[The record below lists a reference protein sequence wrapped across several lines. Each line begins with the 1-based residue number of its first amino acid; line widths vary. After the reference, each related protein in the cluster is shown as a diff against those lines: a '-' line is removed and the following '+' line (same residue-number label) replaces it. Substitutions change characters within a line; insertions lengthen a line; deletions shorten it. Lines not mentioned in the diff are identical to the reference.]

1 MGRANRRLPSLM
13 LAIPGCWACEEMG
26 ALLAGVFCGVLLKN
40 QRVKAEYLQYLSLT
54 VPLEYPTSYCG
65 LVLTCCKNTRL
76 LEPSNCWKTKVVVA
90 DKVFQVPEVSW
101 VKFKRTL
108 KYRNALVNCVCC

>member
-1 MGRANRRLPSLM
+1 MGRANRHLPSLM

-40 QRVKAEYLQYLSLT
+40 QRVKAKYLQYLSLT

-65 LVLTCCKNTRL
+65 LVLTCCKNTKL
-76 LEPSNCWKTKVVVA
+76 DEPSNCRKTKVVVA
-90 DKVFQVPEVSW
+90 DKVFQVSEVS
-101 VKFKRTL
+101 
-108 KYRNALVNCVCC
+108 